1 MVKLLWEELGLDEN
15 FRCSEIDDVYRKIR
29 NKTPRV
35 KKAWKVLRDNYYS
48 EVYREYKSEEVLDRA
63 GFIFDTLE
71 LNDMDY
77 YNINLLTT
85 PFDKLKKDVEYIKNP
100 VVLLSTGGFN
110 PIHEG
115 HIKMMEEAKK
125 VLTNDGYDVIGGYF
139 SLSHED
145 YIATKPYYI
154 KNQYERID
162 EARKYL
168 KASDWLMADPFE
180 SLYVKTIV
188 NFTDVVERLEQYLQ
202 KHVDK
207 RIRVAYVF
215 GGDNVEFMYCFKRKG
230 LAVCLN
236 RNGYNEKFLD
246 MKKQASEGMYFID
259 NSDDTSELSSRD
271 FRKQAIKEKEAKEY
285 NGIYLVR
292 NEGLRPFE
300 HYVTEDNVGKLLML
314 QREFLN
320 KLVKLLSDTFEGKVP
335 VKVLDIEG
343 QLKEAE
349 ECLSGKKTI
358 NLDSYFKGTYN
369 LEVSRLFSISSY
381 QDKYIDLVGRLGHE
395 SIREQISKIDKGHYI
410 LVDDDSVTG
419 RTLKSVREKL
429 PSDVIIDDT
438 YILANKMNDE
448 VFDVVD
454 LRDFVIGASN
464 SGLVVQL
471 PNKEILR
478 VPYVMPY
485 VNLTTR
491 ASIEPSKEREFT
503 IKIWKMN
510 KEFYTQLNSNLKLKD
525 ADESFRRLMNYIGF
539 EDETKIIDICEW
551 HICKLQLSEEK
562 LPKTEVFSNGK
573 RI

>member
-1 MVKLLWEELGLDEN
+1 MKD
-15 FRCSEIDDVYRKIR
+15 
-29 NKTPRV
+29 
-35 KKAWKVLRDNYYS
+35 
-48 EVYREYKSEEVLDRA
+48 
-63 GFIFDTLE
+63 IFDGEKNVFIPLAEKMRPSSLDDFYGQEEIVGKNSPIRKMIETDNISSMIFWGPPGVGKTTL
-71 LNDMDY
+71 
-77 YNINLLTT
+77 
-85 PFDKLKKDVEYIKNP
+85 
-100 VVLLSTGGFN
+100 
-110 PIHEG
+110 
-115 HIKMMEEAKK
+115 AKIIAHQ
-125 VLTNDGYDVIGGYF
+125 TNSSF
-139 SLSHED
+139 H
-145 YIATKPYYI
+145 
-154 KNQYERID
+154 
-162 EARKYL
+162 
-168 KASDWLMADPFE
+168 
-180 SLYVKTIV
+180 
-188 NFTDVVERLEQYLQ
+188 
-202 KHVDK
+202 
-207 RIRVAYVF
+207 
-215 GGDNVEFMYCFKRKG
+215 
-230 LAVCLN
+230 
-236 RNGYNEKFLD
+236 
-246 MKKQASEGMYFID
+246 
-259 NSDDTSELSSRD
+259 ELSAVTSGVKDIKDLVMEAD
-271 FRKQAIKEKEAKEY
+271 FNR
-285 NGIYLVR
+285 
-292 NEGLRPFE
+292 
-300 HYVTEDNVGKLLML
+300 
-314 QREFLN
+314 
-320 KLVKLLSDTFEGKVP
+320 
-335 VKVLDIEG
+335 
-343 QLKEAE
+343 
-349 ECLSGKKTI
+349 LSGKKTI

-395 SIREQISKIDKGHYI
+395 SIREQVSKIDKGHYI

-429 PSDVIIDDT
+429 PLDVIIDDT

-503 IKIWKMN
+503 IKIWEMN

-539 EDETKIIDICEW
+539 DDETKIIDICEW